1 MVNNSLLTPFILPK
15 NQCNGPVLVTGAGG
29 CIGAWVV
36 AILNA
41 SGVPVVATD
50 LSDNRHRLTVVMGP
64 DAANQIKWESCDVT
78 DYQAVFELAKK
89 QQITAII
96 HLAGLQVP
104 FCAADPALG
113 ARVNVEGTINILQT
127 ARELGIQRTAYA
139 SSVAA
144 LALPPGGPFKETLYG
159 VYKMANE
166 QSAFVYWSDWQV
178 PSVGLR
184 PNVVYGLARDQGI
197 SSKNTLAIEAAV
209 KGEAFIIPYTGKYS
223 WLYAGEAASA
233 FIAAVSQD
241 GEGAPVFDLNGQCET
256 IENGIDIITSLAP
269 DAKISCEGTP
279 FPFPP
284 DLDEAPV
291 RFQLPE
297 YPAISVTDG
306 ITATFN
312 AFAELHRQG
321 KL

>member
-1 MVNNSLLTPFILPK
+1 MEQSLLKPFILPQS
-15 NQCNGPVLVTGAGG
+15 QCKGPVLVTGAGG

-36 AILNA
+36 AILSA
-41 SGVPVVATD
+41 SGIPVVATD
-50 LSDNRHRLTVVMGP
+50 LSNNIDRLALVMGE
-64 DAANQIKWESCDVT
+64 DAAKQVKWEACDVT
-78 DYQAVFELAKK
+78 DFDAILKLAKTY
-89 QQITAII
+89 QIEAII

-104 FCAADPALG
+104 FCAANPALG

-127 ARELGIQRTAYA
+127 AREMGIMRTAYA

-166 QSAFVYWSDWQV
+166 QSAFVYWADWQV

-197 SSKNTLAIEAAV
+197 SSKNTLAIKAAV
-209 KGEAFIIPYTGKYS
+209 TGEAFTIPYTGNYS

-233 FIAAVSQD
+233 FIAAVSQN
-241 GEGAPVFDLNGQCET
+241 GKGAPVFDLNGQCET
-256 IENGIDIITSLAP
+256 IETGIDIISSLAP
-269 DAKISCEGTP
+269 NADIRCEGQP

-297 YPAISVTDG
+297 YPAISVKDG

-312 AFAELHRQG
+312 AFSELHQNG